1 MKAEIVPTEAAA
13 PDFSARAFS
22 RNDARA
28 RDLTLSKIRSPRAS
42 VPGGFAFQKE
52 VNDV

>member
-1 MKAEIVPTEAAA
+1 MKAEVVLPETAAA
-13 PDFSARAFS
+13 HSSAGAFS

-28 RDLTLSKIRSPRAS
+28 KDLTLSKIRSPCAS
-42 VPGGFAFQKE
+42 QRGAFAFQKE